1 MRIPARVGPVPRAG
15 YGVKGPEGQSSGVLG
30 AAVRGT
36 HRPDAMTSVMSA
48 GRILVRM
55 EVPTPGWSP
64 PLDRAADIASWGGVV
79 ALTGAGLSTDSG
91 IPDYR
96 GPGSPGRRPMS
107 YADFLSDAVN
117 RQRYWARSHV
127 GWRRMSRARP
137 NPGHHA
143 LAALEAAGV
152 VDSVITQNVDR
163 LHVEAGSRRVVEL
176 HGRID
181 EVTCLACRAVTTR
194 AELDRR
200 LTDLNADWDAAAAP
214 SVAEVAPDG
223 DAVIGDT
230 SGFRVADCRSCG
242 GVLKPH
248 LVFFGESVPRPR
260 VERCQALVDSARSLL
275 VAGSSLTVFSG
286 RRFVVRARRRG
297 IPVIVVNR
305 GATRCD
311 GDLDPAVDVRIDAGC
326 SPVLTELARAVAPRA
341 A

>member
-1 MRIPARVGPVPRAG
+1 
-15 YGVKGPEGQSSGVLG
+15 
-30 AAVRGT
+30 
-36 HRPDAMTSVMSA
+36 
-48 GRILVRM
+48 M
-55 EVPTPGWSP
+55 E
-64 PLDRAADIASWGGVV
+64 RAAEVMSWGGVV

-96 GPGSPGRRPMS
+96 GPGSPARRPMT
-107 YADFLSDAVN
+107 YADFVADAAG

-127 GWRRMSRARP
+127 GWRRMARARP
-137 NPGHHA
+137 NAGHRA
-143 LAALEAAGV
+143 LARLESRGV
-152 VDSVITQNVDR
+152 VDALITQNVDR

-181 EVTCLACRAVTTR
+181 EVVCLHCRAVTTR

-200 LTDLNADWDAAAAP
+200 LAELNPDGDAIATAADT
-214 SVAEVAPDG
+214 EVAPDG
-223 DAVIGDT
+223 DALVSDT

-260 VERCQALVDSARSLL
+260 VERCHALVDSARSLL

-297 IPVIVVNR
+297 IPVVVVNR
-305 GATRCD
+305 GPTRCD
-311 GDLDPAVDVRIDAGC
+311 DDLDPAVDVRVDDGC
-326 SPVLTELARAVAPRA
+326 SPVLAALAAAVGPQATRLA
-341 A
+341 G